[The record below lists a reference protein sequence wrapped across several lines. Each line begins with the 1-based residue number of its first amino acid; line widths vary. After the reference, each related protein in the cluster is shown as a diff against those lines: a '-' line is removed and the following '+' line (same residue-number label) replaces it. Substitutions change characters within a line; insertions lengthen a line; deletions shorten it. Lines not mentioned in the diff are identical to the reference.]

1 METMMVGGGFG
12 GLFWLIILGLVIWL
26 IVDRRPAPG
35 ASISEHTNKRSA
47 IDILNAAYAN
57 GELDRETYLQKKSDI
72 GV

>member
-1 METMMVGGGFG
+1 METMMVGSGFG

-26 IVDRRPAPG
+26 IVERRP
-35 ASISEHTNKRSA
+35 ISEAGFSRGKGGQSA

-72 GV
+72 SG